1 MIDSLSKYRRKTVV
15 PLLFEI
21 ETSLDNIILN
31 QIAPFVESKN
41 IADENEVEKLVE
53 LIQKNEYL
61 TEGIYEKQKI
71 AEIFLRDEKS
81 FNSKITCI
89 MKNKNVLEIAE
100 QELFSRIYAELST
113 TINEIRNRCFHNDS
127 ITEEYQTAIYDF
139 CRALSSSNSKNFTN
153 VKAELKNI
161 TPDIVLNEAD
171 EKLINFPPP
180 DYIWHKFVGREDIY
194 KSVLRLLKNGKP
206 QINIYGPGGYGKSAF
221 VDYLCRQLEQ
231 EDTYE
236 KIIWYSDKRQEW
248 NLDKNT
254 VKEMDKKTSFEDF
267 IEMPI
272 ENEELSLE
280 EITRKYKCLVVVDN
294 LETIQDEAVKFID
307 EFSRPDAQFIT
318 TSRVMPE
325 AGSNQKL
332 SELKEEDSIILLKDI
347 NRTKL
352 LKEIDELDDEKLYEI
367 VRKLNNAPLNIK
379 WFLESVDRGKVIS
392 SIPNDQSK
400 IAEYC
405 FTGVLETLHEEE
417 RKVLDIFRI
426 LDEPISIIQLSHLSS
441 ISLNHIEEITN
452 KLYRNS
458 LIKKEHLANAS
469 NQFIL
474 NNDIRLL
481 LREDSLEDLKK
492 NLELKNDINEMNKRM
507 SQITADARTS
517 VKNFNDDESL
527 EISNKEDAFVAW
539 RIHEIFLEYK
549 ENIKYNH
556 ATSEPKMSQFNA
568 LKLQVNSF
576 ENLLEILP
584 NDSQINMCA
593 SIAYNYDK
601 QFDKALEYAKKSLKL
616 SQTDFKKKKAL
627 FFLSR
632 LCDRTKNFHEGISYA
647 KELYKLDKGANFA
660 SLSEYVNML
669 IGNGQ
674 RFEAIRLLIEDIE
687 NRKEPSSEYEA
698 NFILMKVFGSTL
710 AILSYNSDMERKDF
724 AELYELLRKILP
736 LCSKWADNR
745 ALIDF
750 VKTVH
755 KFGISYGWYLERSMR
770 VKSLDV
776 NNLVNE
782 FLDLVRINGEQDLR
796 DFFNDVDFNSNNQI
810 QNLLNNLGAIKEVES
825 EVIKRSFETGEPF
838 DARVAAI
845 RNGKNGNKIG
855 YRLETADNYS
865 LIIKK
870 HNANPD
876 LKVGEIRKFI
886 PIKYD
891 KQFRNPW
898 IVKSFDLPEDISFID
913 EIKEKEWKQLKV
925 GMVKDGNIR
934 AVKDYGIFVDIGS
947 FSGLIHKSEISSEI
961 ISSDYIHENF
971 KIGQA
976 ITSKIIKLD
985 ETDGKKISLS
995 IIDV

>member
-1 MIDSLSKYRRKTVV
+1 
-15 PLLFEI
+15 
-21 ETSLDNIILN
+21 
-31 QIAPFVESKN
+31 
-41 IADENEVEKLVE
+41 
-53 LIQKNEYL
+53 
-61 TEGIYEKQKI
+61 
-71 AEIFLRDEKS
+71 
-81 FNSKITCI
+81 
-89 MKNKNVLEIAE
+89 
-100 QELFSRIYAELST
+100 
-113 TINEIRNRCFHNDS
+113 
-127 ITEEYQTAIYDF
+127 
-139 CRALSSSNSKNFTN
+139 
-153 VKAELKNI
+153 
-161 TPDIVLNEAD
+161 
-171 EKLINFPPP
+171 
-180 DYIWHKFVGREDIY
+180 
-194 KSVLRLLKNGKP
+194 
-206 QINIYGPGGYGKSAF
+206 
-221 VDYLCRQLEQ
+221 
-231 EDTYE
+231 
-236 KIIWYSDKRQEW
+236 
-248 NLDKNT
+248 
-254 VKEMDKKTSFEDF
+254 
-267 IEMPI
+267 
-272 ENEELSLE
+272 
-280 EITRKYKCLVVVDN
+280 
-294 LETIQDEAVKFID
+294 
-307 EFSRPDAQFIT
+307 
-318 TSRVMPE
+318 
-325 AGSNQKL
+325 
-332 SELKEEDSIILLKDI
+332 
-347 NRTKL
+347 
-352 LKEIDELDDEKLYEI
+352 
-367 VRKLNNAPLNIK
+367 
-379 WFLESVDRGKVIS
+379 
-392 SIPNDQSK
+392 
-400 IAEYC
+400 
-405 FTGVLETLHEEE
+405 
-417 RKVLDIFRI
+417 
-426 LDEPISIIQLSHLSS
+426 
-441 ISLNHIEEITN
+441 
-452 KLYRNS
+452 
-458 LIKKEHLANAS
+458 
-469 NQFIL
+469 
-474 NNDIRLL
+474 
-481 LREDSLEDLKK
+481 
-492 NLELKNDINEMNKRM
+492 
-507 SQITADARTS
+507 
-517 VKNFNDDESL
+517 
-527 EISNKEDAFVAW
+527 
-539 RIHEIFLEYK
+539 
-549 ENIKYNH
+549 
-556 ATSEPKMSQFNA
+556 MSQFNA

-647 KELYKLDKGANFA
+647 KELYKLDKGVNFA

-698 NFILMKVFGSTL
+698 NFILMKVFGSAL

-750 VKTVH
+750 VKKVH

-796 DFFNDVDFNSNNQI
+796 DFFNDVDFNSNDQI
-810 QNLLNNLGAIKEVES
+810 QNLLNNLGAIKEMES

-971 KIGQA
+971 KIGQT